1 MEHPTHAERPRPLRR
16 AAQIAAAAAL
26 AWLGLVAFLALGQQ
40 GMIYFPTQAD
50 EPSLLRAAAG
60 SGLEPWHAADGTL
73 AGFRSL
79 APADDPRPRASVLV
93 LHGNAGFALDRAGYV
108 QLLREAA
115 PGRALSVHIL
125 EYPGYG
131 ARPGS
136 PSQNAL
142 IDAAAAALDALPPGE
157 PAILLGE
164 SIGSGVAAGLAARA
178 PGRVS
183 GLLMVTPFD
192 SLAAVAKHHYPLLPM
207 GLIMRDQFPAAEWLQ
222 NFRAP
227 AVFFVAGAD
236 DIVPPQFGQKLHDAY
251 PGPKLL
257 AAAPAAGHND
267 IVAHLSPED
276 WRKALDFV
284 LNP

>member
-157 PAILLGE
+157 PAVLLGE

-178 PGRVS
+178 PSRVK

-192 SLAAVAKHHYPLLPM
+192 SLAAVAKHHYPLLPV
-207 GLIMRDQFPAAEWLQ
+207 GLIMRDQFPAAQWLQ
-222 NFRAP
+222 DSRAP
-227 AVFFVAGAD
+227 TVFFVAGAD

-257 AAAPAAGHND
+257 IAAPAAGHND
-267 IVAHLSPED
+267 IVPQLSPD
-276 WRKALDFV
+276 AWRKALDFV